1 MTSTTGSCPSARL
14 VDEPRRLADDDIMT
28 DTLKLAHWI
37 NGERIEAQR
46 PSESLNPSDTRDR
59 VAEVPDGK
67 TPEVEAAVAAARG
80 AFPAWSEA
88 SPEVRADLLDRVGTL
103 VMERR
108 EALGRLLSREEGKTL
123 AEGIGETVRAGRIFK
138 YFAGEALRRHG
149 QNLDSVRPGVEVQT
163 YRQAVGVFGLITPWN
178 FPIAIPAWKAAPA
191 LAFGNTVVM
200 KPAGPTPAI
209 AAALADIIHEAG
221 APAGVFNLVIGRGGV
236 GQAIVDHPEVDGLS
250 FTGSQSVGE
259 GVALGGVRRQ
269 ARVQLEMGGKN
280 PLVVLDD
287 ADLERAVMVAL
298 DGSFFA
304 TGQRCT
310 ASSRLI
316 VQDGIHD
323 RFVAALAEKAAA
335 LRVGHALDPQTQVG
349 PAVSEAQME
358 NAYRY
363 IDIASDQG
371 GRIVTGG
378 ERITGETPGW
388 YVQPTLIADTDQAM
402 RINAEEVFGPVASTI
417 RVKSYEEALAVAN
430 AGEFGLSSGI
440 VTTSLKHARDFQ
452 RRVRAGMVMVNLPT
466 AGVDY
471 HVPFGGSKKSSYGG
485 REQGFAAVE
494 FYTQT
499 KTAYS
504 WS

>member
-1 MTSTTGSCPSARL
+1 MT
-14 VDEPRRLADDDIMT
+14 E
-28 DTLKLAHWI
+28 TLKLSHLI
-37 NGERIEAQR
+37 DGERAEVAR
-46 PSESLNPSDTRDR
+46 PAESHNPSNTADI
-59 VAEVPDGK
+59 VAVMPNGGQAEVH
-67 TPEVEAAVAAARG
+67 AAVTAAKT

-88 SPEVRADLLDRVGTL
+88 SPEIRSDILDRAGTL

-123 AEGIGETVRAGRIFK
+123 TEGIGETVRAGRILK

-149 QNLDSVRPGVEVQT
+149 QNLDSTRPGVEIQT
-163 YRQAVGVFGLITPWN
+163 YRQAVGVYGLITPWN

-200 KPAGPTPAI
+200 KPAGLTPAT
-209 AAALADIIHEAG
+209 ASALADILVEAG
-221 APAGVFNLVIGRGGV
+221 LPKGVFNLVIGRGDV
-236 GQAIVDHPEVDGLS
+236 GQSIVDHPDVDGLS
-250 FTGSQSVGE
+250 FTGSQSVGA
-259 GVALGGVRRQ
+259 GVALGAIKRQ

-280 PLVVLDD
+280 PLIVLDD
-287 ADLERAVMVAL
+287 ADLDRAVMIAL
-298 DGSFFA
+298 DGSYFA

-316 VQDGIHD
+316 VTDGIHD
-323 RFVAALAEKAAA
+323 RFVAALAEKVAA
-335 LRVGHALDPQTQVG
+335 LRVGDALDPTTQVG

-358 NAYRY
+358 TSYRY
-363 IDIASDQG
+363 IQIAREDG
-371 GRIVTGG
+371 GRLVTGG
-378 ERITGETPGW
+378 ERITRDTPGW
-388 YVQPTLIADTDQAM
+388 YVQPTLIADTDAAM
-402 RINAEEVFGPVASTI
+402 RINTEEVFGPVASTL
-417 RVKSYEEALAVAN
+417 RVKDDEEALHVAN
-430 AGEFGLSSGI
+430 TTEFGLASGI
-440 VTTSLKHARDFQ
+440 VTQSLKHARDFQ
-452 RRVRAGMVMVNLPT
+452 RRARAGMTMVNLPT

-471 HVPFGGSKKSSYGG
+471 HVPFGGSKASSYGS